1 MAVLQSNYY
10 QTQANIQYSLAQRA
24 LNNSGDTAAAKN
36 YNRKGDFYQTQ
47 ANIQYSLAQRALNS
61 GDTAAAKNYNRK
73 GDYYQQLVYVHQQK
87 EAAAA
92 AAAQEAAERA
102 KWENI
107 QGYGDT
113 AASKEYLAQKAAAA
127 ALAKTESDRAALMY
141 LGTGVTD
148 VQTMNSSIA
157 TQSAVAAA
165 TLAVNNA
172 QAPDPGAAGTVSQLA
187 LQTQAQDYIDSAP
200 PGPQLQDVINA
211 QNGGPMQPDYTQL
224 ATVPDSAMQ
233 QTIARALGVQVS
245 ELPGLARRYGVPIN
259 KLDDILLN
267 EDGTRRAAPRS
278 QGINLIFIG
287 VGIAGAAL
295 IARAVMR

>member
-1 MAVLQSNYY
+1 MAVLQSN
-10 QTQANIQYSLAQRA
+10 
-24 LNNSGDTAAAKN
+24 
-36 YNRKGDFYQTQ
+36 FYQTQ

-73 GDYYQQLVYVHQQK
+73 GDFYQQLVYVHQQK

-224 ATVPDSAMQ
+224 AT
-233 QTIARALGVQVS
+233 ALGVQVS

-278 QGINLIFIG
+278 QGINPIFIG

>member
-1 MAVLQSNYY
+1 M
-10 QTQANIQYSLAQRA
+10 
-24 LNNSGDTAAAKN
+24 
-36 YNRKGDFYQTQ
+36 
-47 ANIQYSLAQRALNS
+47 
-61 GDTAAAKNYNRK
+61 
-73 GDYYQQLVYVHQQK
+73 
-87 EAAAA
+87 
-92 AAAQEAAERA
+92 
-102 KWENI
+102 
-107 QGYGDT
+107 
-113 AASKEYLAQKAAAA
+113 AQKAAAA